1 MYDLLPQKECKSLFL
16 KVMSK
21 SQQIQSFG
29 NHLILG
35 VSGTSLNDDD
45 KRALSELK
53 PVGVI
58 FFAKNFLD
66 GVPYQIWVEN
76 FKQLHQSLREYTE
89 RDFMFMTI
97 DHEGGRVVRTPLPI
111 TRFPQSYLLK
121 SHAQEVAK
129 ATALELKS
137 LGINLSWS
145 PVADIFSNPQNPIIG
160 SRAFGTTP
168 ETASQ
173 RAREYYRGLKEG
185 GVIGCAKHFP
195 GHGDTSQDSH
205 LELPTLNL
213 TREELQ
219 RRELIPFKTLI
230 EEQIPLIMT
239 AHILFPQIDPEFPA
253 TLSKPILNQILRE
266 EMNFQGVVVSDDLDM
281 KAVSE
286 MFMQSGTVARAF
298 HAGCDLFIVSRNINS
313 SSIERTYQITEDFTT
328 SLSNG
333 SLDEKVVV
341 AARERI
347 EKLLAGTPQYPVYTL
362 EKEIL
367 VKNAELAIAC
377 TLVTSD
383 F

>member
-1 MYDLLPQKECKSLFL
+1 
-16 KVMSK
+16 MSK